1 MAQPSLQLK
10 APLSGYIR
18 SIEDVP
24 DPVFA
29 QKMVGDGIAI
39 DPTSQVLVSPIDGT
53 IVQIHPAKHAVTIRS
68 EQGVEVL
75 MHIGLDTVLLKGE
88 GFFPLVTE
96 GERVTVG
103 QPLVDFDADQI
114 ALNARSLLTIII
126 VTNGELVHSY
136 QYGSGHVE
144 AEQDTVLELSLG
156 ETSTQEIIDKETYQP
171 VTSSDIVIPNP
182 AGLHARPSATLA
194 NLAKHYQSEI
204 TLVREGLTANA
215 KSVVAIMGLNVQ
227 FGSTIQITAKGR
239 DGAKAI
245 EELTEQIHLGLGE
258 EVGEQVAPSAA
269 AVAEPEEAPLLQIK
283 SDEQDVLIG
292 VSASPG
298 LAIGEIY
305 QIVKQT
311 LSFDE
316 DANDSNTEQETLVN
330 AIECSRSALEKLQ
343 TKLKAEGA
351 TDRAEIFSAHQELLE
366 DPGIYH
372 EAKRLIHTG
381 KSAAFAWDSAIKM
394 QKAVLT
400 QLDNEVLAARAND
413 LEDVGQRVLHHILGY
428 GDQSYDFPQNSILI
442 AEDLT
447 PSDTANL
454 DKEKVI
460 GFCTSLGGS
469 SSHVAIIARS
479 MNLPAIA
486 GIDKAALE
494 LPAGRSVI
502 LDGGKGKLYTA
513 PTAEKI
519 KQIEEQQAQHATAR
533 AEALSSCMEPAV
545 TTDGHHM
552 EIVANIGSNADAIE
566 SIKLG
571 GEGVGL
577 LRSEFLY
584 LDRVSEPDEETQ
596 TQIYSEIAETL
607 GKDKPLI
614 IRTLDVGGD
623 KPLAYMPLPEEEN
636 PFLGERGIRVGLN
649 RPSMLR
655 RQVRAVLRANEKGK
669 VRIMFPM
676 IATLPELLAAK
687 GVVIEEAEKLG
698 ITGVEIG
705 IMIEVP
711 AAAVMAE
718 IFAEHVDF
726 FSIGTND
733 LTQYTLAMDRGHP
746 VLAPM
751 VDALNPAVLRL
762 IDMTVKGANAHGKW
776 VGVCGGVAGDPI
788 AVPILVG
795 LGVAELSVSV
805 PVLPEVKANVRKL
818 NYEQCKQFAV
828 KALAQPD
835 ATAVRNLS
843 MD

>member
-39 DPTSQVLVSPIDGT
+39 DPTSQVLMSPVDGT
-53 IVQIHPAKHAVTIRS
+53 VIQIHPAKHAVTIRS
-68 EQGVEVL
+68 EQGVEIL

-88 GFFPLVTE
+88 GFFPLVSE
-96 GERVTVG
+96 GERVTQG

-126 VTNGELVHSY
+126 ITNGDLVHAY

-144 AEQDTVLELSLG
+144 AEQNTVLELNLAG
-156 ETSTQEIIDKETYQP
+156 ATVQDKVDKENYEP
-171 VTSSDIVIPNP
+171 VEGPALVIPNH

-204 TLVREGLTANA
+204 TLVREGLKANA
-215 KSVVAIMGLNVQ
+215 KSVVAVMGLNVQ
-227 FGSTIQITAKGR
+227 FGATVHLVAKGR
-239 DGAKAI
+239 DAAKAVD
-245 EELTEQIHLGLGE
+245 ELTEQIKLGLGE
-258 EVGEQVAPSAA
+258 EVGKQAEAPAA
-269 AVAEPEEAPLLQIK
+269 SAEPEEAPLLQLK
-283 SDEQDVLIG
+283 SEEPDVLMG

-298 LAIGEIY
+298 LAIGQVY
-305 QIVKQT
+305 QITKEA
-311 LSFDE
+311 LEFDE
-316 DANDSNTEQETLVN
+316 QGSDVKGEQEALIA
-330 AIECSRSALEKLQ
+330 AIDRSKEALEALQ

-351 TDRAEIFSAHQELLE
+351 NDRAEIFSAHQELLE

-381 KSAAFAWDSAIKM
+381 KSAAFSWDAAINT

-400 QLDNEVLAARAND
+400 QLDNELLAGRAND
-413 LEDVGQRVLHHILGY
+413 LEDVGHRVLQQLLGQ
-428 GDQSYDFPQNSILI
+428 GDQSYDFPENSILI

-454 DKEKVI
+454 DREKVI
-460 GFCTSLGGS
+460 GFCTTLGGA
-469 SSHVAIIARS
+469 SSHVAIIARA

-486 GIDKAALE
+486 GIDKEALA
-494 LPAGRSVI
+494 LPGGRNVI
-502 LDGGKGKLYTA
+502 LDGSKGKLFTA
-513 PTAEKI
+513 PTEEKI
-519 KQIEEQQAQHATAR
+519 QQVKDEQQKIAQAR
-533 AEALSSCMEPAV
+533 EAALKTCMEPA
-545 TTDGHHM
+545 TTIDGHRM
-552 EIVANIGSNADAIE
+552 EVVANIGGKEDAE
-566 SIKLG
+566 KSLTMG

-596 TQIYSEIAETL
+596 TQIYSDIAAVL

-649 RPSMLR
+649 RPTMLR
-655 RQVRAVLRANEKGK
+655 RQVRAILRAHEHGK

-687 GVVIEEAEKLG
+687 QVVSEEANKLN
-698 ITGVEIG
+698 ISGVEVG

-726 FSIGTND
+726 FSVGTND

-776 VGVCGGVAGDPI
+776 VGVCGGVAGDPAAI
-788 AVPILVG
+788 PILVG
-795 LGVAELSVSV
+795 LGVTELSVSV
-805 PVLPEVKANVRKL
+805 PVLPEVKAHIREL
-818 NYEQCKQFAV
+818 SMEQCKNVAAE
-828 KALAQPD
+828 ALKQPD
-835 ATAVRNLS
+835 AAAVRALTA
-843 MD
+843 